1 MEGLIHLSAT
11 DYAVLRRSV
20 AVLANCDL
28 GDRQPLT
35 SARSSAE
42 FCSGITRHSMRLAV
56 DLHLT

>member
-28 GDRQPLT
+28 GDRQPRYLCEVERRVLQRYNAT
-35 SARSSAE
+35 
-42 FCSGITRHSMRLAV
+42 
-56 DLHLT
+56 